1 MLWCMSRNTPKATA
15 IGGKIRAARLKT
27 GRSIRDVARQLG
39 IDHSVLSRYETGD
52 RVPSVED
59 LAAIL
64 AVVGVNGDEREDA
77 LRMARDPESS
87 SWLAVGLPEQRMQL
101 SALIETEQ
109 LSTDIV
115 DIAPL
120 VIPGLIQTGEY
131 ARAIMRAAGTPRE
144 EIATRVAVRVGR
156 AEVLTRSYSPVKFT
170 AYIGEAALRSQ
181 VGGPEV
187 MARQLDHLL
196 TMNER
201 PNVDLR
207 VFEIGADWHPGLDG
221 PVVLLTID
229 EGTTVVFLE
238 NRRSGL
244 FLQGEE
250 DVAAYQSAAEMVRR
264 VSLSSEQ
271 SAEFI
276 RSVAKQMRQE

>member
-15 IGGKIRAARLKT
+15 IGGRIRAGRLKT
-27 GRSIRDVARQLG
+27 GRSLRDVARQLG
-39 IDHSVLSRYETGD
+39 IDHSVLSRYENGE

-59 LAAIL
+59 LASIL
-64 AVVGVNGDEREDA
+64 TAVGVNGEEREDA

-101 SALIETEQ
+101 TALIETEQ
-109 LSTDIV
+109 LSESIT

-120 VIPGLIQTGEY
+120 VIPGLFQTGDY
-131 ARAIMRAAGTPRE
+131 ARAIMRAAGAPKE
-144 EIATRVAVRVGR
+144 DIPTRVAVRVGR
-156 AEVLTRSYSPVKFT
+156 AEVLTRTHSPVHFT
-170 AYIGEAALRSQ
+170 AFVGEPALRSRI
-181 VGGPEV
+181 GGPEV
-187 MARQLDHLL
+187 MTRQLEHLL
-196 TMNER
+196 VMGARSNI
-201 PNVDLR
+201 DLR
-207 VFEIGADWHPGLDG
+207 VFETGTDWHPGLDG

-229 EGTTVVFLE
+229 EATTVVFLE

-250 DVAAYQSAAEMVRR
+250 DVAAYKQAVDKVLR

-276 RSVAKQMRQE
+276 DSVAKQMR

>member
-15 IGGKIRAARLKT
+15 IGGKIRAARMKT
-27 GRSIRDVARQLG
+27 GRSIRDVARQLVD
-39 IDHSVLSRYETGD
+39 IDHSQLSRYENGE
-52 RVPSVED
+52 RMPSVED

-64 AVVGVNGDEREDA
+64 AVIGVNGDEREEA
-77 LRMARDPESS
+77 LQMARDPESS
-87 SWLAVGLPEQRMQL
+87 SWLAVGLPEQRMQI

-109 LSTDIV
+109 LSTHITDV
-115 DIAPL
+115 APL
-120 VIPGLIQTGEY
+120 VIPGLVQTGEY
-131 ARAIMRAAGTPRE
+131 ARAIMRAAGASPD
-144 EIATRVAVRVGR
+144 EIPTRVAVRVGR
-156 AEVLTRSYSPVKFT
+156 SEVLTRPHKPAQFT
-170 AYIGEAALRSQ
+170 AYIGEAALRSR

-187 MARQLDHLL
+187 MARQLDHLI

-201 PNVDLR
+201 ENVDLR

-221 PVVLLTID
+221 PVVLLTM
-229 EGTTVVFLE
+229 EETTVVFLE

-250 DVAAYQSAAEMVRR
+250 DIAAYQAAAEMVRR
-264 VSLSSEQ
+264 VSLNSEQ

-276 RSVAKQMRQE
+276 RSVAKQMR